1 MNETSGYWSRHR
13 FSRRRFLGGAAALG
27 AGLALAA
34 CGGEEKAARETPAA
48 TPAAEGLEPARVRG
62 GILRNFGWDALA
74 LDTLDPHQTQIGT
87 IYNMHSRVF
96 SKVLQYDDV
105 YEGIISPDLAASMP
119 EVIDKLTFVI
129 RLRPDITFH
138 DTQAIRSAFPQVAGR
153 QLTAEDVKYS
163 IERQTN
169 PNSPKSALYYR
180 GSQWETVDRVEVI
193 DPLTLR
199 ITTKR
204 PTSPLIHYLGDN
216 NAFIVPKEVVDEK
229 DEMNDP
235 SRMVGSGPF
244 MLKDFISVKVVRVV
258 RNPNWFARNDLAE
271 QGLPDRPILDGL
283 EAIWPPEDDT
293 ATEVAFRSKQVD
305 TTGFSDRGNG
315 PRIASETGAQTTEF
329 PDAGWLASRLLVADS
344 PAATAPFKDLRLRK
358 ALNLAID
365 RNRMGQQMFRQWFYL
380 VGPVPGAIKRWA
392 MPQAD
397 LLREPGYRFA
407 PQERQEDLAEARKL
421 WEAAGGPAIGKFTIT
436 YAGIPAYLRDFFP
449 QFQGMLKEALGAETE
464 GDMDITG
471 YTKLAQGA
479 LEKRL
484 IFGLSYDNGWNDLDD
499 WVYPYFHTNGP
510 KNSFNLSDPK
520 LDRLLET
527 QREEFDQE
535 ARRQLGLE
543 IQHYLLDSVVG
554 RLDWLAEINVP
565 IHWPYVRNTWEAPWY
580 GNSFHDADMWIDTQ
594 HPLYQGRP

>member
-1 MNETSGYWSRHR
+1 MNESSTYWSRHR
-13 FSRRRFLGGAAALG
+13 FSRRRFLGGAAGLG

-34 CGGEEKAARETPAA
+34 CGGEEKAAKETPAA
-48 TPAAEGLEPARVRG
+48 TPAAEGLEPARTRG
-62 GILRNFGWDALA
+62 GIVRNFGWDAIA

-87 IYNMHSRVF
+87 IYNMHARVF
-96 SKVLQYDDV
+96 SKVLKYDNV
-105 YEGIISPDLAASMP
+105 YKGTIVPDLAESMP
-119 EVIDKLTFVI
+119 EVIDKLIFVVK
-129 RLRPDITFH
+129 LRPDVAFH

-163 IERQTN
+163 IERQMN

-180 GSQWETVDRVEVI
+180 ASQWEAVDRIEVV

-216 NAFIVPKEVVDEK
+216 NAFIVPREVVDQN

-244 MLKDFISVKVVRVV
+244 MLKDFVSVKVVRVV

-283 EAIWPPEDDT
+283 EAIWPPQDDT

-305 TTGFSDRGNG
+305 STGFSDRGNG

-329 PDAGWLASRLLVADS
+329 PDAGWLASRFLVADS
-344 PAATAPFKDLRLRK
+344 PAATTPFKDLRLRK
-358 ALNLAID
+358 AVNLAID
-365 RNRMGQQMFRQWFYL
+365 RNRMGQQMFRQWFYM
-380 VGPVPGAIKRWA
+380 VGPVPGAIERWA
-392 MPQAD
+392 LPQAE
-397 LLREPGYRFA
+397 LLSKPGYRFD
-407 PQERQEDLAEARKL
+407 PQERQEDLAEAKKL

-436 YAGIPAYLRDFFP
+436 YAGIPDYLRAFCP

-464 GDMDITG
+464 GDLDITG

-479 LEKRL
+479 LEKRI
-484 IFGLSYDNGWNDLDD
+484 IFSLSYDNGWNDLDD
-499 WVYPYFHTNGP
+499 WVYPYFHTGGP
-510 KNSFNLSDPK
+510 KNSFNLSDAE
-520 LDRLLET
+520 LDRMLEA
-527 QREEFDQE
+527 QREEFDYE
-535 ARRQLGLE
+535 ARRDLGFK
-543 IQHYLLDSVVG
+543 IQRYLLDSVLA

-565 IHWPYVRNTWEAPWY
+565 IHWPYVRNTWGSPWY

-594 HPLYQGRP
+594 DPLYQGRP